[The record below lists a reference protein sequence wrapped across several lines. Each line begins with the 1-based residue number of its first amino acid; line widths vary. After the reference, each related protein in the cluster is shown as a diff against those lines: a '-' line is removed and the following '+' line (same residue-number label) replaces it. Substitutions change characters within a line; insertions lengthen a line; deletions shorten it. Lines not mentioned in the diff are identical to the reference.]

1 MDSPMNSDV
10 QGSPDESTASPEL
23 FHLGGNRHAPRSKA
37 GCWTCRGKKV
47 KCDEVRP
54 SCSRCVRLSRDCDYI
69 PRQRKKCGPRRPKI
83 GSRHSPK
90 APTEMDDGS
99 LGGSISSSTSTE
111 GSTERRTSTNGS
123 LITRRL
129 QVLSDLPPPT
139 ISAACSLVLSSQ
151 DHEAIQHFRTSFAI
165 RQHTKNPKYS
175 VLSIIFRL
183 AESNAMVMHMVT
195 AIAGQEISYLES
207 SEKDGVLES
216 SRPAEHYGDAIRIL
230 ADTFKNNEAIS
241 DMDSILATLWLM
253 MQYEQRFGDGHGM
266 GLKSHLSGLAAV
278 LRTKYPALSDLLGAG
293 RGFPSASLGVE
304 SLPSP
309 PSDSLE
315 RTPLSTFAT
324 RMLVWFSSFDA
335 SAATY
340 GLGGQVNSSLTQLL
354 SQVTD
359 EDEDNP
365 IRGYFKVHQHSNSL
379 FRTVWGESYPQS
391 ELLDDLEN
399 REIFYLFGS
408 CGQLRYMV
416 ADLARRLYHE
426 KDGAEEQIA
435 AVEGAIRLVGRKHAE
450 ILRVATSLVSDE
462 HNQKRLISNVRY
474 IVPNFHATVLQ
485 FLRITRF
492 DKGLD
497 ERQRLSLRE
506 IMTLAFKS
514 FKQEGDT
521 AMMRITWPLFMAGLE
536 TDDLLHRE
544 WILDRFRNL
553 GRFGMN
559 YKRAFLLLEAVI
571 DQQERLGERVNM
583 LDLLDSGCYESFVV

>member
-1 MDSPMNSDV
+1 MDCPMNLH
-10 QGSPDESTASPEL
+10 GSRNESTAPPEL
-23 FHLGGNRHAPRSKA
+23 FYLGGNRHAPRSKA
-37 GCWTCRGKKV
+37 GCWTCREKKV

-54 SCSRCVRLSRDCDYI
+54 SCSRCVRLSRDCDYV

-83 GSRHSPK
+83 GSRHNPK
-90 APTEMDDGS
+90 PSTEVDDGS
-99 LGGSISSSTSTE
+99 PGGSISPTTLSE
-111 GSTERRTSTNGS
+111 VSTERRISANGP
-123 LITRRL
+123 LITRGP
-129 QVLSDLPPPT
+129 QMLSNLPPPA
-139 ISAACSLVLSSQ
+139 ISAACSLVLSSK
-151 DHEAIQHFRTSFAI
+151 DHESIQHFRTSFAI

-183 AESNAMVMHMVT
+183 AESNPMVMHMVT
-195 AIAGQEISYLES
+195 AIAGQEIAYLES
-207 SEKDGVLES
+207 SEKEGVLES
-216 SRPAEHYGDAIRIL
+216 SRSAEHYGDAMRIL
-230 ADTFKNNEAIS
+230 ADTFKNNEENS

-278 LRTKYPALSDLLGAG
+278 LKTKYPALSNLLGAG
-293 RGFPSASLGVE
+293 RGFPSTSVGAE
-304 SLPSP
+304 SLTSP
-309 PSDSLE
+309 PSDSLDGA
-315 RTPLSTFAT
+315 PLSTFAT

-379 FRTVWGESYPQS
+379 FRTIWGESYPQS

-399 REIFYLFGS
+399 REIFYLFGA

-416 ADLARRLYHE
+416 ADLARLLYHGKE
-426 KDGAEEQIA
+426 GAEEQTV
-435 AVEGAIRLVGRKHAE
+435 AVEKAIRLVGRKHSE

-462 HNQKRLISNVRY
+462 SNQKRLISNVRY

-514 FKQEGDT
+514 FKHEGDT

-544 WILDRFRNL
+544 WILDRFRSL

-559 YKRAFLLLEAVI
+559 YKRAFLLLEAAI
-571 DQQERLGERVNM
+571 DQQERSSERVNM